1 MYHNKTYVLIYI
13 KFIMPKHPNK
23 EFRKLVKDT
32 RDPKK
37 KKKLYSAQEQRK
49 INWPEYNLSRI
60 NDIKETLIFIRES
73 VNKIKLNEGY
83 KKVGRPSINPKNLV
97 KAILFCE
104 AVGLPERQA
113 QGWLE
118 LVGRF
123 LGIHEILDDRV
134 IGEGY
139 ANLIVMRILK
149 QIFEDSKTS
158 DRKLSG
164 DGTGLERSRK
174 ENYESTKKKK
184 AGQYMTSI
192 VDSREIVQA
201 FDISGIQECQIMHE
215 LIKNVDG
222 DSLRLDAGFND
233 RKLVSKINKLGMKS
247 YVYPKKNNN
256 INGDVYW
263 QEMYL
268 KFYHDLVSWLI
279 EYHQRSHTESFHSS
293 FKRSFGIITKL
304 KLNSKFTQVCAR
316 IIIHNY
322 RRSLYFDKL
331 KD

>member
-1 MYHNKTYVLIYI
+1 MA
-13 KFIMPKHPNK
+13 KHPNK
-23 EFRKLVKDT
+23 EFRKLVKDL

-49 INWPEYNLSRI
+49 ISWPEYNLSKI
-60 NDIKETLIFIRES
+60 NDLKETLIFIRKV
-73 VNKIKLNEGY
+73 VNKIKLKDNF

-97 KAILFCE
+97 KSILFCE

-118 LVGRF
+118 MLKEF
-123 LGIHEILDDRV
+123 LGIYENLDDRV
-134 IGEGY
+134 IGEAY
-139 ANLIVMRILK
+139 SNPKVAEILQ
-149 QIFEDSKTS
+149 QIFEDLKTS
-158 DRKLSG
+158 DGKLSG

-192 VDSREIVQA
+192 IDSREIVQA
-201 FDISGIQECQIMHE
+201 FDISGTQECQIMHE
-215 LIKNVDG
+215 LIKNVEG

-233 RKLVSKINKLGMKS
+233 RKLVWEISRRGMTP
-247 YVYPKKNNN
+247 YVFPKCNNN

-263 QEMYL
+263 QKMYL
-268 KFYHDLVSWLI
+268 TFYYDLINWLI

-293 FKRSFGIITKL
+293 FKRTFGIITKL
-304 KLNSKFTQVCAR
+304 KLCSKFSQVCAR

-322 RRSLYFDKL
+322 RRQSYFDKL

>member
-1 MYHNKTYVLIYI
+1 MAKY
-13 KFIMPKHPNK
+13 PNV
-23 EFRKLVKDT
+23 EFRKLVKKT
-32 RDPKK
+32 RNLKK

-49 INWPEYNLSRI
+49 IFWPEYNLSKI
-60 NDIKETLIFIRES
+60 NDLKETLIFIRKS
-73 VNKIKLNEGY
+73 VNKIKLKDDF
-83 KKVGRPSINPKNLV
+83 KKVGRPSINPKSLV

-118 LVGRF
+118 LLKGF
-123 LGIHEILDDRV
+123 LGISEHLDDRV
-134 IGEGY
+134 IGEAY
-139 ANLIVMRILK
+139 SNPKVAEILQ

-158 DRKLSG
+158 DGKLSG

-201 FDISGIQECQIMHE
+201 FDISGTQECQIMHE
-215 LIKNVDG
+215 LIKFVDG
-222 DSLRLDAGFND
+222 NSLRLDAGFND
-233 RKLVSKINKLGMKS
+233 RKLVWEIANLRMVP
-247 YVYPKKNNN
+247 YVFPKCNNN

-263 QEMYL
+263 QKMYL
-268 KFYHDLVSWLI
+268 TFYYDLVSWLI

-293 FKRSFGIITKL
+293 FKRIFGIVTKH
-304 KLNSKFTQVCAR
+304 KLCSKFSQVCAR
-316 IIIHNY
+316 IIIHNS
-322 RRSLYFDKL
+322 RKQRYFNL
-331 KD
+331 VEN